1 MLFVRTTINIDDQ
14 LIRETEAV
22 YNAESRS
29 KSIEQALRDALQ
41 MKKEEQL
48 KSLVGK
54 VVFDEEVISK
64 LRECER

>member
-1 MLFVRTTINIDDQ
+1 MRTTINIDDQ

-22 YNAESRS
+22 YKAESRS
-29 KSIEQALRDALQ
+29 KAIEQALRDALQ

-54 VVFDEEVISK
+54 IVFDEEAISR
-64 LRECER
+64 LRESER